1 MEFLALHSELVR
13 TLTSTVRRRELGA
26 SLSALV
32 VPKPVTVASEP
43 GCGKD
48 VSGGGRQE
56 KKLQK
61 KGTTNWFQKL
71 GKKDKR
77 FLFQTLSQWSAKQIV
92 MFREE
97 EGGRKKLQKFG
108 S

>member
-48 VSGGGRQE
+48 VSAGGRQE

-61 KGTTNWFQKL
+61 EGTTKY
-71 GKKDKR
+71 R
-77 FLFQTLSQWSAKQIV
+77 TIHQTKA
-92 MFREE
+92 
-97 EGGRKKLQKFG
+97 GRQSGSFFIISDRVVWLQLI
-108 S
+108 SPDYHNNAL